1 MVYPNGDIYQGSFY
15 NDVMHGY
22 GKLFILNDE
31 NSNSSNRKDYDVY
44 KGTFV
49 NGKKCGQ
56 GVIQYSDGDVYKGT
70 FDNDFKH
77 GEGYLY
83 TDGRVKRLV
92 YYMGMLV

>member
-1 MVYPNGDIYQGSFY
+1 
-15 NDVMHGY
+15 MHGY
-22 GKLFILNDE
+22 GKLFVLNGE
-31 NSNSSNRKDYDVY
+31 NSNSNSSRKDYDHVY

-56 GVIQYSDGDVYKGT
+56 GAIQYSNGDVYKGT

-83 TDGRVKRLV
+83 TNDTVERLV
-92 YYMGMLV
+92 YYMGLLV